1 MSKEQKNSGVSR
13 KVGENWTKKETNDV
27 FFRRGVA
34 ENWEG
39 REQKKEV
46 ISREKNRGSGIGIFS
61 FRRRG
66 VSARERLD
74 KRKEKT
80 EAWRARFLE
89 RKK

>member
-1 MSKEQKNSGVSR
+1 M
-13 KVGENWTKKETNDV
+13 
-27 FFRRGVA
+27 
-34 ENWEG
+34 
-39 REQKKEV
+39 

-66 VSARERLD
+66 VSAREILD

-89 RKK
+89 RKKIGDLEEQEEK